1 MSDKQNL
8 VDTQANNENID
19 HKENIS
25 MEITAKQETSKED
38 QKKFEKEVQK
48 RVEEKYDEKN
58 DQIKNNQN
66 QNQNQKVQLTLEN
79 LLNIKAILEAAIQRN
94 VFKQE
99 EMKDVL
105 GNYEFFVKG
114 LQTLIESQKR

>member
-1 MSDKQNL
+1 MSEEQL
-8 VDTQANNENID
+8 VDGQID
-19 HKENIS
+19 NQVETKENIS

-48 RVEEKYDEKN
+48 RVEEKYDEKKE
-58 DQIKNNQN
+58 QITNN

-94 VFKQE
+94 AFKQE

>member
-1 MSDKQNL
+1 MSEEKKKKDN
-8 VDTQANNENID
+8 VEN
-19 HKENIS
+19 KENIC
-25 MEITAKQETSKED
+25 MQITAKQQISKED

-48 RVEEKYDEKN
+48 RVEEKYDEKKDN
-58 DQIKNNQN
+58 ILNNQN
-66 QNQNQKVQLTLEN
+66 HKVQLTLEN
-79 LLNIKAILEAAIQRN
+79 LLNIKAILEAAVQRN
-94 VFKQE
+94 AFKQE

>member
-1 MSDKQNL
+1 MSEEKKKKDN
-8 VDTQANNENID
+8 VEN
-19 HKENIS
+19 KENIS
-25 MEITAKQETSKED
+25 MQITAKQQISKED

-48 RVEEKYDEKN
+48 RVEEKYDEKKDN
-58 DQIKNNQN
+58 ILNNQN
-66 QNQNQKVQLTLEN
+66 HKVQLTLEN
-79 LLNIKAILEAAIQRN
+79 LLNIKAILEAAVQRN
-94 VFKQE
+94 AFKQE